1 MSEPSDPKFIRTEQ
15 QGNVLVIT
23 PLFTQAVFN
32 EPNSSLEWEQV
43 QEQLDSP
50 STEQL
55 IVDLGEIP
63 YFGSTVLEWMA
74 QLWKRVKVK
83 GGRLAVIRPSA
94 ISKEVLSTARLEKLW
109 GVFET
114 RDQAFTWLARPQS

>member
-1 MSEPSDPKFIRTEQ
+1 M
-15 QGNVLVIT
+15 
-23 PLFTQAVFN
+23 
-32 EPNSSLEWEQV
+32 

-50 STEQL
+50 ATQQL

-74 QLWKRVKVK
+74 QLWKRVKTK

-94 ISKEVLSTARLEKLW
+94 ISKEVLNTARLEKLW
-109 GVFET
+109 GIFDT
-114 RDQAFTWLARPQS
+114 RDQAVRWLATPQA

>member
-1 MSEPSDPKFIRTEQ
+1 MSEPGDKIIRSEQ

-23 PLFTQAVFN
+23 PLFTQAAFN
-32 EPNSSLEWEQV
+32 EPQTASQWHEVE
-43 QEQLDSP
+43 EQLDAP
-50 STEQL
+50 STEQV

-63 YFGSTVLEWMA
+63 YFGSTVLEWIT

-94 ISKEVLSTARLEKLW
+94 ISKEVLNTARLEKLW
-109 GVFET
+109 GIFET
-114 RDQAFTWLARPQS
+114 RDQAFRWLGHPQA